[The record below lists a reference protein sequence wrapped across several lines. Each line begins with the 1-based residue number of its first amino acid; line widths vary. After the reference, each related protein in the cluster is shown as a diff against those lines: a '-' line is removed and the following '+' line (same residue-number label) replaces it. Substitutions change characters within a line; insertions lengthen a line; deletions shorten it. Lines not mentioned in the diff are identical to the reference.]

1 MNRIGKG
8 VMATV
13 AAAAAAV
20 LLAACGGGDDASL
33 PSAESMCGSM
43 GLQPKVLNGANCGA
57 PERSSVILLNVAT
70 SSGTAVCSGTLITP
84 TKILTAAH
92 CLPGGTRRVLAGLW
106 RGDGTVVGVP
116 ASRWAV
122 HPQYQRST
130 NALLNDAAVIVLQQ
144 ALPHLAR
151 IHGVGLDSSE
161 KGHPPGKF
169 ARLFARCRELG
180 LHIVAHAGEEGPPAY
195 IVEALDVLQVER
207 IDHGVRCEEDP
218 ALVERLAREQVAL
231 TVCPLSNVKLCVV
244 PTLTEHNFKR
254 LLDAGLKLTINS
266 DDPAYFGGYIAQ
278 NYLETAQALG
288 LTRAELKRVA
298 GNSLEASF
306 VPESL
311 RAPWLARLAA
321 MPG

>member
-1 MNRIGKG
+1 MSDRLTAHQPNPRQ
-8 VMATV
+8 
-13 AAAAAAV
+13 
-20 LLAACGGGDDASL
+20 ASTQ
-33 PSAESMCGSM
+33 A
-43 GLQPKVLNGANCGA
+43 
-57 PERSSVILLNVAT
+57 AT
-70 SSGTAVCSGTLITP
+70 SAPHKGASSSNRFSRIAGTGSF
-84 TKILTAAH
+84 
-92 CLPGGTRRVLAGLW
+92 LPPHRV
-106 RGDGTVVGVP
+106 
-116 ASRWAV
+116 SN
-122 HPQYQRST
+122 Q
-130 NALLNDAAVIVLQQ
+130 
-144 ALPHLAR
+144 
-151 IHGVGLDSSE
+151 E
-161 KGHPPGKF
+161 
-169 ARLFARCRELG
+169 
-180 LHIVAHAGEEGPPAY
+180 
-195 IVEALDVLQVER
+195 
-207 IDHGVRCEEDP
+207 
-218 ALVERLAREQVAL
+218 LVERLAREQVAL